1 MSTHKLYF
9 VYLTGCGGLGDF
21 IKGASTTWFLAK
33 KLGREFECFIQ
44 HPLNEYYALKD
55 KQDHKSMRFHIVR
68 AIDVKQSD
76 KVIEMI
82 QNKDQ
87 DVGLICNTVLDHFA
101 LYPNYEDEIKPFIQ
115 TFYANILIIPKLPK
129 LHPNFQVL
137 HCRMGDKYLYNTPD
151 RTDNRIKSLELFA
164 GQLKYFIDNLNTMP
178 TLICCDSQEYQ
189 QFIHR
194 KVPNS
199 WIVQDDPIHFSYK
212 TPGVTEERLQES
224 TLKTVQEHE
233 LITHADRIIMFAYSG
248 FPFIASK
255 IGDVPLFKL
264 TPTGLEDYDRPVW

>member
-1 MSTHKLYF
+1 MTYKLYF
-9 VYLTGCGGLGDF
+9 VYVTGCGGLGDF

-44 HPLNEYYALKD
+44 HPLNEYYTLKD
-55 KQDHKSMRFHIVR
+55 KQDHKSMRFQIVR
-68 AIDVKQSD
+68 ALDIKTSE
-76 KVIEMI
+76 KVVEMI

-87 DVGLICNTVLDHFA
+87 DVGLICNTVLDHFT
-101 LYPNYEDEIKPFIQ
+101 LYPDYKEQITPFIQ
-115 TFYANILIIPKLPK
+115 DFYTDILKFEHLPL
-129 LHPNFQVL
+129 LHPKFQVL

-189 QFIHR
+189 QFIHK

-224 TLKTVQEHE
+224 TLKTIQEHE
-233 LITHADRIIMFAYSG
+233 LTTHAQRIIMFAYSG

-255 IGDVPLFKL
+255 IGNVPLFKL